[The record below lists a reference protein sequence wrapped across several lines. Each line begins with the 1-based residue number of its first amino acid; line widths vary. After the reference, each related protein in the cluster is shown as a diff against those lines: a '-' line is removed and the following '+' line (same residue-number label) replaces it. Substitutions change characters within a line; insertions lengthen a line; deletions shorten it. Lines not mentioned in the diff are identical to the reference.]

1 MVRELCLRFFLF
13 ILVFILCKK
22 TGNFLVIVFNT
33 FSTFYKIRMRTYI
46 KYLRHSSLYSNVFRK
61 YQKFQIYNVNIKGDM
76 HDQKIKVK
84 KYIFR

>member
-1 MVRELCLRFFLF
+1 MIHQKKGNISVNNEYLNLKLCIHLANMFF
-13 ILVFILCKK
+13 
-22 TGNFLVIVFNT
+22 FNT

-46 KYLRHSSLYSNVFRK
+46 NNLRHSSLYSNVFCK
-61 YQKFQIYNVNIKGDM
+61 YPKFQIYNVNIKGDM